1 MTPIRIQK
9 TPVLPKTFFRKYTSV
24 GVLVDPNTRK
34 HCYEKIR
41 NQLPRHHVFE
51 VPEGEQHKNLE
62 TCQRLWQDLTDAHFD
77 RHSLLL
83 VLGGG
88 VPGDLGGFCAST
100 FKRGIDFVLVP
111 TTLLAMVDA
120 SIGGKTGVDVGPIK
134 NHVGTFAMPA
144 ATWIATDFLHT
155 LPPSELRSG
164 FAEVI
169 KHCLLGDHRMW
180 DAIRKKSLDNQDWP
194 RLIRHST
201 KFKGG
206 VVKKDPREAGL
217 RKILNYGHTIGH
229 ALEGNSLRS
238 GNRLL
243 HGEAVAAGMVVE
255 AFLSHQRKMLTLDDT
270 RSIAGYVISIFGKV
284 EIQDPGQLISLMRQ
298 DKKNKGNEICVALP
312 GPVGKARWDIEVS
325 EKDIRK
331 ALASYRDYQT

>member
-1 MTPIRIQK
+1 
-9 TPVLPKTFFRKYTSV
+9 
-24 GVLVDPNTRK
+24 
-34 HCYEKIR
+34 
-41 NQLPRHHVFE
+41 
-51 VPEGEQHKNLE
+51 
-62 TCQRLWQDLTDAHFD
+62 
-77 RHSLLL
+77 
-83 VLGGG
+83 
-88 VPGDLGGFCAST
+88 
-100 FKRGIDFVLVP
+100 
-111 TTLLAMVDA
+111 
-120 SIGGKTGVDVGPIK
+120 
-134 NHVGTFAMPA
+134 
-144 ATWIATDFLHT
+144 
-155 LPPSELRSG
+155 
-164 FAEVI
+164 
-169 KHCLLGDHRMW
+169 MW